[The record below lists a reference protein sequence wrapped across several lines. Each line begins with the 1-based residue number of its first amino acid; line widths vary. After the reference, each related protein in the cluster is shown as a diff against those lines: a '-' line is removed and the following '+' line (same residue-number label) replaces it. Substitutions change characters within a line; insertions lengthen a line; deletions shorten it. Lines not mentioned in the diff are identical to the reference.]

1 MFSTPL
7 MTHPGTLIIV
17 DAIDGAGK
25 YTAIKAMADHL
36 AKQGKKIFNLSE
48 YTQREHRLP
57 TVDEPGIIDA
67 DVLISSEPTFCWIG
81 AAIRDEIIKT
91 QVGRSYHA
99 RAAAEAFALDRQVL
113 FTRVILPFLQ
123 AKPNRF
129 VLQERGVISSLAYQP
144 LQDTSVTI
152 DWLLSLEG
160 NRAEL
165 SRPPDLLF
173 LLRLTSDEA
182 MKRLS
187 GRFDKIDGHIYE
199 ELPFQER
206 LIARYREPEVLKPYQ
221 DLGTNIIE
229 IDANQSPEAVGNDVC
244 QFLTEK

>member
-1 MFSTPL
+1 
-7 MTHPGTLIIV
+7 MTHPGKLIIV

-25 YTAIKAMADHL
+25 YTAIKAMAEHL
-36 AKQGKKIFNLSE
+36 ATKELKIFNLSE

-57 TVDEPGIIDA
+57 LVDEPGIVDA
-67 DVLISSEPTFCWIG
+67 DVLISSEPTFCWVG
-81 AAIRDEIIKT
+81 AAIREEIIKA

-123 AKPNRF
+123 ARPDRY

-144 LQDTSVTI
+144 LQDSTVTI
-152 DWLLSLEG
+152 PWLLSLEG

-165 SRPPDLLF
+165 SRPPNILF
-173 LLRLTSDEA
+173 LLRLTSEEA

-187 GRFDKIDGHIYE
+187 GRTDKVDGHIYE

-206 LIARYREPEVLKPYQ
+206 LIARYRDPEVLAPYVEA
-221 DLGTNIIE
+221 GTKIVE
-229 IDANQSPEAVGNDVC
+229 IDASVTPEAVGKAVLETLASL
-244 QFLTEK
+244 Q

>member
-1 MFSTPL
+1 MN
-7 MTHPGTLIIV
+7 HPGTLVIV

-25 YTAIKAMADHL
+25 YTAIKAMSEYLGA
-36 AKQGKKIFNLSE
+36 QGKKIFNLSE

-57 TVDEPGIIDA
+57 TVDEPGICDA

-81 AAIRDEIIKT
+81 AAIREEIIKA

-123 AKPNRF
+123 AKPDRF

-144 LQDTSVTI
+144 LQDNTVTI

-165 SRPPDLLF
+165 SRPPNLLL
-173 LLRLTSDEA
+173 LLRLSSEEA
-182 MKRLS
+182 MKRLE
-187 GRFDKIDGHIYE
+187 GRFNKVDGHIYE

-206 LIARYREPEVLKPYQ
+206 LIARYRDPEVLKPYQ
-221 DLGTNIIE
+221 NLGTRIVE
-229 IDANQSPEAVGNDVC
+229 IDANQSPEAVGQEVC
-244 QFLTEK
+244 RVLEAKG

>member
-1 MFSTPL
+1 
-7 MTHPGTLIIV
+7 MTHPGTLVIV

-36 AKQGKKIFNLSE
+36 AAKGLKIFNLSE
-48 YTQREHRLP
+48 YTKREHRLP
-57 TVDEPGIIDA
+57 SVDEPGIVDA

-81 AAIRDEIIKT
+81 AAIREEIIKA

-113 FTRVILPFLQ
+113 FTRIILPFLQ
-123 AKPNRF
+123 ARPNRY

-144 LQDTSVTI
+144 LQDETVTV

-173 LLRLTSDEA
+173 LLRLTSEEA
-182 MKRLS
+182 MKRLG
-187 GRFDKIDGHIYE
+187 GRLDKVDGHIYE
-199 ELPFQER
+199 EQSFQER
-206 LIARYREPEVLKPYQ
+206 LIARYRDPEVLKPYQ
-221 DLGTNIIE
+221 EAGTHIME
-229 IDANQSPEAVGNDVC
+229 VDANQSPEAVGRAVC
-244 QFLTEK
+244 TALNLLER

>member
-1 MFSTPL
+1 MN
-7 MTHPGTLIIV
+7 HPGTLIIV

-25 YTAIKAMADHL
+25 YTAIKAMSEYLGA
-36 AKQGKKIFNLSE
+36 QGKKIFNLSE

-57 TVDEPGIIDA
+57 TVDERGICDA

-81 AAIRDEIIKT
+81 AAIREEIIKA

-123 AKPNRF
+123 AKPDRF

-144 LQDTSVTI
+144 LQDNTI
-152 DWLLSLEG
+152 TVDWLLSLEG

-165 SRPPDLLF
+165 SRRPDILF
-173 LLRLTSDEA
+173 LLRLSSDEA
-182 MKRLS
+182 MKRLE
-187 GRFDKIDGHIYE
+187 GRFNKVDGHIYE

-206 LIARYREPEVLKPYQ
+206 LIARYRAPEVLKPYQ
-221 DLGTNIIE
+221 DLGTQIIE
-229 IDANQSPEAVGNDVC
+229 IDATQSPKAVGEDVC
-244 QFLTEK
+244 RVLASRQ

>member
-1 MFSTPL
+1 
-7 MTHPGTLIIV
+7 MTHPGTLVIV

-36 AKQGKKIFNLSE
+36 AAKGLKIFNLSE
-48 YTQREHRLP
+48 YTKREHRLP
-57 TVDEPGIIDA
+57 SVDEPGIVDA

-81 AAIRDEIIKT
+81 AAIREEIIKA

-113 FTRVILPFLQ
+113 FTRIILPFLQ
-123 AKPNRF
+123 ARPNRY

-144 LQDTSVTI
+144 LQDETVTV

-173 LLRLTSDEA
+173 LLRLTSEEA
-182 MKRLS
+182 MKRLG
-187 GRFDKIDGHIYE
+187 GRLDKVDGHIYE
-199 ELPFQER
+199 EQSFQER
-206 LIARYREPEVLKPYQ
+206 LIARYRDPEVLKPYQ
-221 DLGTNIIE
+221 EAGTRIVDV
-229 IDANQSPEAVGNDVC
+229 DANQSPEAVGRAVC
-244 QFLTEK
+244 AALAEMR

>member
-1 MFSTPL
+1 
-7 MTHPGTLIIV
+7 MTHSGKLIIV

-25 YTAIKAMADHL
+25 YTAIKAMAEHL
-36 AKQGKKIFNLSE
+36 SAKGLKIFNLSE
-48 YTQREHRLP
+48 YTQHEHRLP
-57 TVDEPGIIDA
+57 LVDEPGIVDA
-67 DVLISSEPTFCWIG
+67 DVLISSEPTFCWVG
-81 AAIRDEIIKT
+81 AAIREEIIKA

-123 AKPNRF
+123 ARPDRY

-144 LQDTSVTI
+144 LQDSTVTI
-152 DWLLSLEG
+152 PWLLSLEG

-173 LLRLTSDEA
+173 LLRLTSEEA

-187 GRFDKIDGHIYE
+187 GRTDKVDGHIYE

-206 LIARYREPEVLKPYQ
+206 LIARYRDPEVLAPYTEA
-221 DLGTNIIE
+221 GTKIVE
-229 IDANQSPEAVGNDVC
+229 IDASASPEAVGLAVIET
-244 QFLTEK
+244 LASLA

>member
-1 MFSTPL
+1 
-7 MTHPGTLIIV
+7 MTHPGRLVIV

-36 AKQGKKIFNLSE
+36 SSQGRKIFNLSE
-48 YTQREHRLP
+48 YAQREHRLP
-57 TVDEPGIIDA
+57 LVDEPGITDA

-81 AAIRDEIIKT
+81 AAIREEIIKVH
-91 QVGRSYHA
+91 VGRSYHA

-123 AKPNRF
+123 AKPGRY

-144 LQDTSVTI
+144 LQDTSVSV

-173 LLRLTSDEA
+173 LLRLTSEEA
-182 MKRLS
+182 MKRLG
-187 GRFDKIDGHIYE
+187 GRADKVDGHIYE
-199 ELPFQER
+199 ELSFQER
-206 LIARYREPEVLKPYQ
+206 LIARYRAPEVLAPYQ
-221 DLGTNIIE
+221 AAGTKIVE
-229 IDANQSPEAVGNDVC
+229 IDASQSPEAVGRAVC
-244 QFLTEK
+244 AELASFA

>member
-1 MFSTPL
+1 
-7 MTHPGTLIIV
+7 MTHPGTLVIV

-36 AKQGKKIFNLSE
+36 AAKGLKIFNLSE

-57 TVDEPGIIDA
+57 SVDEPGIAEA
-67 DVLISSEPTFCWIG
+67 DILISSEPTFCWIG
-81 AAIRDEIIKT
+81 AAIREEIIKA

-99 RAAAEAFALDRQVL
+99 HAAAEAFALDRQVL

-123 AKPNRF
+123 AKPNRY

-144 LQDTSVTI
+144 LQDETVTV

-173 LLRLTSDEA
+173 LLRLTSEEA
-182 MKRLS
+182 MKRLG
-187 GRFDKIDGHIYE
+187 GRLDKVDGHIYE
-199 ELPFQER
+199 EQSFQER
-206 LIARYREPEVLKPYQ
+206 LIARYRDLEVLGPYQ
-221 DLGTNIIE
+221 KAGTRIVE
-229 IDANQSPEAVGNDVC
+229 INANQSPEAVGQAVC
-244 QFLTEK
+244 NALAELR

>member
-1 MFSTPL
+1 

-36 AKQGKKIFNLSE
+36 AAKSLKIFNLSE
-48 YTQREHRLP
+48 YSQREQRLP
-57 TVDEPGIIDA
+57 SVDELGIVDA

-81 AAIRDEIIKT
+81 TAIREEIIKA

-123 AKPNRF
+123 ARPNRY

-144 LQDTSVTI
+144 LQDETVTV
-152 DWLLSLEG
+152 DWLLSLAG

-165 SRPPDLLF
+165 SRPPDILF

-182 MKRLS
+182 MKRLG
-187 GRFDKIDGHIYE
+187 GRLDKIDGHIYE
-199 ELPFQER
+199 EQSFQER
-206 LIARYREPEVLKPYQ
+206 LIARYRDPEVLRPYQ
-221 DLGTNIIE
+221 AAGTRIVE
-229 IDANQSPEAVGNDVC
+229 IDANQSPAAVGQAVC
-244 QFLTEK
+244 AVLVEKR

>member
-1 MFSTPL
+1 
-7 MTHPGTLIIV
+7 MTHPGTLIIL

-25 YTAIKAMADHL
+25 YTAIKAMAEHL
-36 AKQGKKIFNLSE
+36 TSQGKKIFNLSE
-48 YTQREHRLP
+48 YAQREHRLP
-57 TVDEPGIIDA
+57 NVDEPDIVDA

-81 AAIRDEIIKT
+81 AAIREEIIKT
-91 QVGRSYHA
+91 QTGRSYHA

-123 AKPNRF
+123 AKPGRY

-144 LQDTSVTI
+144 LQDTSVTV

-165 SRPPDLLF
+165 SRPPNLLL

-182 MKRLS
+182 MKRIG
-187 GRFDKIDGHIYE
+187 GRTNKIDGHIYE
-199 ELPFQER
+199 ELSFQER
-206 LIARYREPEVLKPYQ
+206 LIARYRDPHVLKPYQ
-221 DLGTNIIE
+221 DLGTRIVE
-229 IDANQSPEAVGNDVC
+229 IDATQPPEAVGKDVC
-244 QFLTEK
+244 QALTSLASPKS

>member
-1 MFSTPL
+1 MS
-7 MTHPGTLIIV
+7 HPGTLVIV

-36 AKQGKKIFNLSE
+36 AAKGLKIFNLSE

-57 TVDEPGIIDA
+57 SVDEPGIVDA
-67 DVLISSEPTFCWIG
+67 DILISSEPTFCWIG
-81 AAIRDEIIKT
+81 AAIREEIIKA

-123 AKPNRF
+123 AKPNRY

-144 LQDTSVTI
+144 LQDETVTV

-165 SRPPDLLF
+165 SRPPDILF
-173 LLRLTSDEA
+173 LLRLTSEEA
-182 MKRLS
+182 MKRLG
-187 GRFDKIDGHIYE
+187 GRLDKVDGHIYE
-199 ELPFQER
+199 EQSFQER
-206 LIARYREPEVLKPYQ
+206 LIARYRDPEVLQPYQ
-221 DLGTNIIE
+221 EAGTRIVE
-229 IDANQSPEAVGNDVC
+229 VDANQSPEAVGRTVC
-244 QFLTEK
+244 AALADLR